1 MKTRNR
7 LFVLLLGAIC
17 LSFFPACNKNNSGSS
32 VTPVGPVTLAGGWAE
47 KAFMNT
53 TNGHKDTAIATG
65 LIDTLQFTS
74 AGQLYG
80 AYYVQGFDTLT
91 SHVVYVRTV
100 DSASYTFVNDST
112 IHITGKT
119 SLYLANNS
127 ADVFVIHYLDA
138 QQLQLY
144 APDQGGSGGY
154 LYVYSKF

>member
-1 MKTRNR
+1 MKTRIS
-7 LFVLLLGAIC
+7 FFALLLGVLSI
-17 LSFFPACNKNNSGSS
+17 SFFPACNKSNSGNS
-32 VTPVGPVTLAGGWAE
+32 VTTVGPVTLAGNWAA
-47 KAFMNT
+47 KVFINT
-53 TNGHKDTAIATG
+53 TNGHRDTAIATG

-74 AGQLYG
+74 TGQLNA
-80 AYYVQGFDTLT
+80 AYYVQTFDTLT

-100 DSASYTFVNDST
+100 DSASYSFVNDST

-119 SLYLANNS
+119 NLYLANNS